1 MRSHGA
7 VARALEERTGTLGE
21 DPLVVGVWPL
31 TVELRDPVLGFTSR
45 PYRTL
50 HIDHLADHPDQR
62 ADVVVIDPSSR
73 NADRLRALADELG
86 LVSIATIDEGNAP
99 RVDVR
104 ARP

>member
-1 MRSHGA
+1 MRSHAA
-7 VARALEERTGTLGE
+7 VARALEERSGTLGE
-21 DPLVVGVWPL
+21 DPLVIGVWPL

-50 HIDHLADHPDQR
+50 HVDHLADHPDQR

-86 LVSIATIDEGNAP
+86 LVSIATIDVGNAP
-99 RVDVR
+99 RLDVR